1 MNFPIKNNVAQYI
14 FEIPSTKEKV
24 SFRPFLV
31 GEHKTMMLA
40 LATEDIDN
48 IVNAIKRIIEICSD
62 GKVNSSKLA
71 PFDIEYL
78 FLQLRAKSIG
88 ESVSLTTNCYSCE
101 QPFNFSIDV
110 TEAKVDFTH
119 LQENKIQISDSI
131 GVMMRYPTLAETL
144 KLNNNGLVTDDALE
158 DIVIQCIVSVWD
170 ENELINTEDYPKE
183 KIVEFVNTLTVDQ
196 LSKLTDFVLLIPSV
210 RIIQTTTCPHC
221 KEENKI
227 LIEGIENFF
236 G

>member
-170 ENELINTEDYPKE
+170 ENEFINTEDYPKE

>member
-170 ENELINTEDYPKE
+170 ENEFINTEDYPKE

-196 LSKLTDFVLLIPSV
+196 LSKLTDFILLIPSV